1 MKVSEILNHVDL
13 GFIALPVFQ
22 RGFVWNR
29 TQVKRLFYSMYRSR
43 PVGSLLVWPTQLGS
57 VDVRGDVA
65 PGHSPVRMLLDG
77 QQRVTTLYGV
87 IRGTPPPFF
96 DGNSN
101 AFHNLRFHLES
112 EAFEFYQPIAMRND
126 PRWVD
131 VTAVMKASDDEF
143 GDLANDAAG
152 ENLDLWKHYNQRLGK
167 LRRIRD
173 RDLHEEVVS
182 IEEHSVDEI
191 VEIFNDVNSR
201 GTKLTAGDLALAR
214 VCALWP
220 EARDVMKAHL
230 VGWAETGFDRFDL
243 VWLLRCVNTVVTG
256 RSSFDALSDR
266 TRPELEAG
274 LQHAVKAVDVLLN
287 LLGDRLGLDHARVL
301 TGHNALAVMARYVD
315 QKSGN
320 LTLREENLLLY
331 WYLASAIRSRFS
343 GSPETTMQRDLAAME
358 ELDGGLDRLIEEL
371 HLSSGEIRV
380 EPGHF
385 DAARVNSRFFPLL
398 YALTRIGGA
407 RDFCSG
413 LELKQHLL
421 GKQSSLQLHH
431 LFPKSRLRDEHSVDE
446 INALANFSFLTADC
460 NGPTNI
466 GNRLPEEYFPDCEAR
481 HPGVLESQWIP
492 MDPGVW
498 SIDSYRD
505 FLALRREL
513 LAEASNSVLM
523 QLRTGAMSL
532 TNLGAGGGV
541 AASDEEEIELQDL
554 NHWIEQRGLSAGI
567 LGHELAPRGNEFAPT
582 VLDLAWP
589 DGVQSELSE
598 PVAVLLNEPERVV
611 AEASSAG
618 YRCFT
623 SGEDFRQYIDSEIL
637 GETEDAA

>member
-87 IRGTPPPFF
+87 IKGAPPPFF
-96 DGNSN
+96 DGNAG
-101 AFHNLRFHLES
+101 AFRDLRFHLET
-112 EAFEFYQPIAMRND
+112 EAFEFFQPIAMRND

-131 VTAVMKASDDEF
+131 VTAVMAASDDEF

-152 ENLDLWKHYNQRLGK
+152 ENLDLWKRYNQRLGK
-167 LRRIRD
+167 LRRIRE

-182 IEEHSVDEI
+182 IEEHSIDDI

-220 EARDVMKAHL
+220 EARDVMKSHL
-230 VGWAETGFDRFDL
+230 RKWAELGYDRFDL
-243 VWLLRCVNTVVTG
+243 VWLLRCVNTVLTG
-256 RSSFDALSDR
+256 RSNFDALRER
-266 TRPELEAG
+266 TRPELEEG
-274 LQHAVKAVDVLLN
+274 LQRAVNAVEGLLN
-287 LLGDRLGLDHARVL
+287 LLGDRLGLDHAKVL
-301 TGHNALAVMARYVD
+301 TGHNALAVMARYFD
-315 QKSGN
+315 EQSGN
-320 LTLREENLLLY
+320 LSLKEENQLLY

-343 GSPETTMQRDLAAME
+343 GSPETTMQSDLAALE
-358 ELDGGLDRLIEEL
+358 QSSGGLDGLINEL
-371 HLSSGEIRV
+371 HLSTGRIEV

-385 DAARVNSRFFPLL
+385 DAAQTNSRFYPLL
-398 YALTRIGGA
+398 YALTRTSGA

-421 GKQSSLQLHH
+421 GKQSRLELHH
-431 LFPKSRLRDEHSVDE
+431 LFPKSRLRGKYDKYET
-446 INALANFSFLTADC
+446 NALANFSFLTADC
-460 NGPTNI
+460 NGAKNI
-466 GNRLPEEYFPDCEAR
+466 GNKLPEVYFPECETS
-481 HPGVLESQWIP
+481 HPGVLASQWIP
-492 MDPGVW
+492 ESGAPWTLDR
-498 SIDSYRD
+498 YTD
-505 FLALRREL
+505 FLKRRREL
-513 LAEASNSVLM
+513 LADAANDLLHELRQGTMPLSHLEA
-523 QLRTGAMSL
+523 
-532 TNLGAGGGV
+532 AGGV
-541 AASDEEEIELQDL
+541 SVPDDEELELLSL
-554 NHWIEQRGLSAGI
+554 NEWVTQQGLSAGV
-567 LGHELAPRGNEFAPT
+567 LGQELAPQGGEEAPT

-589 DGVQSELSE
+589 EGLQAELTE
-598 PVAVLLNEPERVV
+598 PVALLLNEPAEVV
-611 AEASSAG
+611 AAASTAG
-618 YRCFT
+618 FRCFT
-623 SGEDFRQYIDSEIL
+623 DADSFRQYVMALL
-637 GETEDAA
+637 GE

>member
-1 MKVSEILNHVDL
+1 MKVSTILDQIDL
-13 GFIALPVFQ
+13 GHVVLPVFQ
-22 RGFVWNR
+22 RGYVWKRRQVRQLFNR
-29 TQVKRLFYSMYRSR
+29 LYLGH
-43 PVGSLLVWPTQLGS
+43 PVGSLLFWDTKVGS
-57 VDVRGDVA
+57 IQVRGDIA
-65 PGHSPVRMLLDG
+65 PAASPVKMLLDG
-77 QQRVTTLYGV
+77 QQRVTSLYAV
-87 IRGTPPPFF
+87 LRGEPPKFF
-96 DGNSN
+96 DGD
-101 AFHNLRFHLES
+101 ES
-112 EAFEFYQPIAMRND
+112 ALSGLHFNVSDESFEFYQASRMATD
-126 PRWVD
+126 PRWISVTD
-131 VTAVMKASDDEF
+131 VMQGGYEGIGKTLELIEPPDPKHM
-143 GDLANDAAG
+143 GNLA
-152 ENLDLWKHYNQRLGK
+152 K
-167 LRRIRD
+167 LLAIKE
-173 RDLHEEVVS
+173 RDLPDDTVEGQEFTVKVV
-182 IEEHSVDEI
+182 
-191 VEIFNDVNSR
+191 VEIFNDINSG
-201 GTKLTAGDLALAR
+201 GTKLSSGDLALCK
-214 VCALWP
+214 VCAEWP

-230 VGWAETGFDRFDL
+230 KSWEDRGYDRFDL
-243 VWLLRCVNTVVTG
+243 VWLLRCVNTILTG
-256 RSSFDALSDR
+256 RANFDSLSDKSKD
-266 TRPELEAG
+266 EVQQG
-274 LQHAVKAVDVLLN
+274 LDRAATAIDRLLN

-315 QKSGN
+315 QRSDR

-431 LFPKSRLRDEHSVDE
+431 LFPKSRLRERHSVDE

-460 NGPTNI
+460 NGPANI
-466 GNRLPEEYFPDCEAR
+466 GNRLPEEYFPDCEAK

-492 MDPGVW
+492 MEPAVW
-498 SIDSYRD
+498 SIDDYRE
-505 FLALRREL
+505 FLALRRTL
-513 LAEASNSVLM
+513 LAEAANSVLM
-523 QLRTGAMSL
+523 QLRTGTMSL
-532 TNLGAGGGV
+532 ANLGTGGGV
-541 AASDEEEIELQDL
+541 AASDEEEIELQNL
-554 NHWIEQRGLSAGI
+554 NRWVEQQGLSAGI
-567 LGHELAPRGNEFAPT
+567 LGHELAPRDGELAPT

-589 DGVQSELSE
+589 DGVQSELSD

-623 SGEDFRQYIDSEIL
+623 SGADFRQYIESEIL
-637 GETEDAA
+637 GDAEDAA